1 MSYGAQWPVAP
12 AQAIVDAGVAL
23 EMELEANGDI
33 YPGDVVEFDTAECP
47 RIVAGSDDT
56 DGIIGV
62 ADISMGSYT
71 GRGAKR
77 DVCYEEGD
85 QVKLVSGDML
95 VMLRLANSVAITC
108 GDHLQPAPS
117 GEVKKYVCGT
127 DNVCQL
133 LAQAFESKASVTV
146 GFQWI
151 LAKWLKGG

>member
-12 AQAIVDAGVAL
+12 AQAIVDAGVPL

-33 YPGDVVEFDTAECP
+33 YPGDVVEFDTTDCP
-47 RIVAGSDDT
+47 RIKAGEEDT
-56 DGIIGV
+56 EGIIGV

-77 DVCYEEGD
+77 TVCYEAGD
-85 QVKLVSGDML
+85 QVKLVSGDIL
-95 VMLRLANSVAITC
+95 VMLRLVDSVAITC

-127 DNVCQL
+127 DNACQL
-133 LAQAFESKASVTV
+133 LAQAFESKASDTTT
-146 GFQWI
+146 FQWI